1 MSEAQRIA
9 AKLTEAQMEGL
20 LSRPCR
26 SWWGDAPACMP
37 FRKGTADALASRGL
51 CLRFNPT
58 MRWGNARPLTPLGL
72 EVRKILEAQ
81 S

>member
-9 AKLTEAQMEGL
+9 AKLTEAQRRMILSARETPLLDRMKCGWRMKSVRDLGL
-20 LSRPCR
+20 AVKAWRG
-26 SWWGDAPACMP
+26 GD
-37 FRKGTADALASRGL
+37 L
-51 CLRFNPT
+51 
-58 MRWGNARPLTPLGL
+58 LTPLGL

>member
-9 AKLTEAQMEGL
+9 AKLTEAQRERLLGEENGNCPAGIAFALIDEGL
-20 LSRPCR
+20 IGFHPTDR
-26 SWWGDAPACMP
+26 
-37 FRKGTADALASRGL
+37 RGWAW
-51 CLRFNPT
+51 T
-58 MRWGNARPLTPLGL
+58 DLGL